1 MDQLQ
6 IIPLPDDISLDD
18 AFDKCYEEFKSSFMA
33 KSKRPLLGNREI
45 VFPAN
50 EKNWIEHKLELFWH
64 ASSLDQKIRFEI
76 LPCTNDVGK
85 LLCDENC
92 TKGMKDVLMSNGDIR
107 YKCIYRSE
115 RVNLISQIVSLYNE
129 GDSRVKYWE
138 RLHGHGREKRN
149 RIYLRYQSGY
159 LDYLLVFEHK
169 SEKRVTAITAFP
181 VFFKSDSEKYDKY
194 YNEYIEEIKN
204 R

>member
-1 MDQLQ
+1 MNQLK
-6 IIPLPDDISLDD
+6 IVSLPDDILLND
-18 AFDKCYEEFKSSFMA
+18 AFDKCYEEFKNNFMA
-33 KSKRPLLGNREI
+33 KSRRPLLGNREI
-45 VFPAN
+45 VFPAK
-50 EKNWIEHKLELFWH
+50 EQNWIEHKLELFWH
-64 ASSLDQKIRFEI
+64 ASSIDQKIRFEI

-92 TKGMKDVLMSNGDIR
+92 TKGQDTVLMSNGDIR

-115 RVNLISQIVSLYNE
+115 RVNLISQIVALYNE

-138 RLHGHGREKRN
+138 RIHGHGSNKRN

-159 LDYLLVFEHK
+159 IDYLLVFEDK
-169 SEKRVTAITAFP
+169 SSKRVNAITAFP
-181 VFFKSDSEKYDKY
+181 IFFKSESAKYEKY
-194 YNEYIEEIKN
+194 YNEYCEEIKN